1 MATIVDKPSKQQPP
15 KAATPPAAPP
25 TRPLVNLKV
34 VYIVGGVLVLLAL
47 VAWGVMVSGK
57 RKAEFSARALDDAR
71 AAAESGNLPAASA
84 ALQKVIQSYPGTPAA
99 EEAVIT
105 LNQVRLVNGQNEL
118 AVVNLREYLS
128 KAHDPQY
135 TAAANALLGTALEN
149 AHKDAEAAAAYR
161 AAATASPV
169 DYLKAEYLVDA
180 GRAFRTAGK
189 ASDAQAAYQE
199 VVQKYPKTPSMT
211 EAQVRLSE
219 LTDGKL

>member
-1 MATIVDKPSKQQPP
+1 MATIVDKPSTQQPP
-15 KAATPPAAPP
+15 RPATPPAAAP
-25 TRPLVNLKV
+25 TRSRVSPKV
-34 VYIVGGVLVLLAL
+34 LYIVGGIVVLLAL
-47 VAWGVMVSGK
+47 VAWGVTVSGK
-57 RKAEFSARALDDAR
+57 RKAEYSARALDDAR
-71 AAAESGNLPAASA
+71 AVAESGNLPGASA

-128 KAHDPQY
+128 GSHDPQY
-135 TAAANALLGTALEN
+135 TAAANALLATALEN

-180 GRAFRTAGK
+180 GRAYRTAGK
-189 ASDAQAAYQE
+189 VSDAEAAYKE
-199 VVQKYPKTPSMT
+199 VVEKYAKTPSMT